1 MPIITLRAV
10 KQHEVVNI
18 SRELVDE
25 LTELL
30 ECPRD
35 YFTLEIR
42 NSTFIK
48 DGEISD
54 GYPII
59 DVTWFDRGQEL
70 QDKVAKVITKYIQG
84 LGYETIDVI
93 FHLSKK
99 ESYYENGIHF

>member
-1 MPIITLRAV
+1 MPIITLRSV

-25 LTELL
+25 LKELL
-30 ECPRD
+30 DCPRD

-48 DGEISD
+48 DGDISE

-59 DVTWFDRGQEL
+59 DVTWFDREQEL
-70 QDKVAKVITKYIQG
+70 QDKVAKIITKHIKG
-84 LGYETIDVI
+84 LGYETVDII
-93 FHLSKK
+93 FHLLNES
-99 ESYYENGIHF
+99 SYYENGIHF